1 MRDGAPISD
10 KIRGELKS
18 PVGQIVADGLVTKA
32 LLAEYFGG
40 NKLTVCVGDRTTE
53 RIHEFGFSPDLE
65 IVDSLEKRKPRQPP
79 MLTASESRIVLK
91 AINPPGLI
99 SGDSMEKLAKSLSL
113 IKGSHEKVRLEVK
126 GEEDLLALPVVA
138 FFPEGT
144 VVMYGQPNVGLVIVS
159 SKESRERSEKILQ
172 EMGISSL
179 PVP

>member
-53 RIHEFGFSPDLE
+53 RIHEFGFSPDFE

-79 MLTASESRIVLK
+79 MLTAGESRIVPESDQSTRTYFRRFDGK
-91 AINPPGLI
+91 V
-99 SGDSMEKLAKSLSL
+99 AKSLSL